1 MSTTTDKC
9 TDCDDKTIISTPS
22 AVIMKL
28 PSSAAA
34 SSTSLPQLS
43 PPPSSPPSS
52 LLLPFDAHNHV
63 QLGPTPVIVNELR
76 QSLCGMAVM
85 STHPRDFHP
94 VLDLA
99 AEASS
104 TFSSSLEDNFRVVPC
119 LGIHPWFLHELLD
132 DQWEMVETT
141 TTTTSTATSNQNNSN
156 NNNDHGDDDDD
167 VDLTTT
173 KRPRWVVAMETLL
186 LQHPNAV
193 VGEIGLDKF
202 HFDPVTKDLT
212 SSMERQIDAFRYQ
225 LQLATQHHRPV
236 SMHCVRA
243 MGPVMDTIQEV
254 YQTNNHKLPP
264 KLYFHAFG
272 GKAAT
277 ATQIIKTLEKL
288 FQKNNN
294 NNNSKNKNNNSANNN
309 IYFGFAPV
317 INNLES
323 AKTYEVIRA
332 VGLDRLV
339 LETDHEDVQYVPSS
353 MAMGVSNIAKT
364 LGVTPQQLIC
374 TTNANVRDLY
384 SNSNL

>member
-1 MSTTTDKC
+1 
-9 TDCDDKTIISTPS
+9 
-22 AVIMKL
+22 MKL
-28 PSSAAA
+28 PSSSAAA

-63 QLGPTPVIVNELR
+63 QLGPTPVIINELG

-104 TFSSSLEDNFRVVPC
+104 SSSSSLEDTFRVVPC

-141 TTTTSTATSNQNNSN
+141 TTTTTTTTTNTATTNQNNSN
-156 NNNDHGDDDDD
+156 NNNYHGDDDDDDDHGDDDD

-225 LQLATQHHRPV
+225 LQLAAQHRRPV
-236 SMHCVRA
+236 SIHCVRA
-243 MGPVMDTIQEV
+243 MGPVIDTIQEV
-254 YQTNNHKLPP
+254 YLTNNHKLPP

-288 FQKNNN
+288 FQKNI
-294 NNNSKNKNNNSANNN
+294 NNNSKNKNKNSANNN

-353 MAMGVSNIAKT
+353 LAIGVSNIADT
-364 LGVTPQQLIC
+364 LGVIPQQLIC

-384 SNSNL
+384 SNTNL